1 MADVTDAFERAGDA
15 VGEAGAPGGARVL
28 GGDDRGQLMLVAAL
42 AIAVLLVGLAL
53 TLNTAI
59 YTENLATRTT
69 DTNLDGAVTHGGA
82 VEDGAGALLDETNR
96 EGGTYGELNDSFGEA
111 FGNWS
116 DAAATLAAVR
126 GAATDASHVDRVR
139 GTRISQTDAARN
151 FTDRNETTDW
161 TLASDVGVRGVRF
174 NVSRDSLATSSG
186 SAFELVVD
194 DGTDAVETEIYQNT
208 TQGRVFV
215 AVEDAGGTRTTCS
228 VAADA
233 GDYVTVDL
241 ADGRLNGTAC
251 DPLDAVHTDLDGAAT
266 VSYRNA
272 GAAEGSYEL
281 YVDETNAT
289 VFDATKYASAGS
301 GSSPVAQEALYA
313 VTVSYV
319 YESGETYVYRELRVA
334 PGEIA

>member
-1 MADVTDAFERAGDA
+1 MADVSDAVERVSEA
-15 VGEAGAPGGARVL
+15 VGEVSEASGPRRL

-69 DTNLDGAVTHGGA
+69 DTNLDGAVNHGGA
-82 VEDGAGALLDETNR
+82 VEAGAGTLVDEVNR
-96 EGGTYGELNDSFGEA
+96 EGGTYAELTDSFDGT

-116 DAAATLAAVR
+116 DTAATLAAVR
-126 GAATDASHVDRVR
+126 GAATNASRVSHVE

-151 FTDRNETTDW
+151 FSDRGESADW
-161 TLASDVGVRGVRF
+161 TLASGVGVRGVRF
-174 NVSRDSLATSSG
+174 EVARDSLATSSG
-186 SAFELVVD
+186 SAFEFVVD
-194 DGTDAVETEIYQNT
+194 DGTDAVETEIYRDA
-208 TQGRVFV
+208 TQVFV
-215 AVEDAGGTRTTCS
+215 TVEDAGGTRTTCS

-233 GDYVTVDL
+233 GDSVTIDV
-241 ADGRLNGTAC
+241 AAGRLNGTAC
-251 DPLDAVHTDLDGAAT
+251 DPLDAVHTDLDGTVA

-272 GAAEGSYEL
+272 VQAEGTYEL
-281 YVDETNAT
+281 YVNETNAT
-289 VFDATKYASAGS
+289 VFDAARYAPAGS
-301 GSSPVAQEALYA
+301 GSSPVAEEALYA
-313 VTVSYV
+313 VNVSYV